1 MADTDNRLCD
11 QSYMNGMIRQ
21 MLIDSIDQSLIKGFR
36 MILIGTI
43 NDIQVAIICHSDF
56 AEEKLLSLVR
66 MICRSSLQSLTIQT
80 EKSLLIGIKRRIDT
94 NIQDAR
100 ISLKIFLNEL
110 AKLGTDQILR
120 AYQKFESRRLKF

>member
-100 ISLKIFLNEL
+100 ISLKIFLNG
-110 AKLGTDQILR
+110 KFHSQIVTN
-120 AYQKFESRRLKF
+120 KSHSFK